1 MLNKE
6 GKINMNRLSYIL
18 LTLIF
23 CIFVSIGCIT
33 GDIAIG
39 CLLMLGMLFSVI
51 IGVLEWEVKQ

>member
-18 LTLIF
+18 LILIF

-33 GDIAIG
+33 GDITIG

-51 IGVLEWEVKQ
+51 IGVLEWEVK